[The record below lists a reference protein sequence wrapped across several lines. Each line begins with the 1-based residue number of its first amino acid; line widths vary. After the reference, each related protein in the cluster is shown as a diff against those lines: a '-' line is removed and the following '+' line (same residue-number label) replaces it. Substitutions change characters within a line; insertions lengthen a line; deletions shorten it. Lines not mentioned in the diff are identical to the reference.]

1 MAKQYHL
8 LSIASNHTAVSLED
22 IPIIKHSRKPL
33 LFHWDQAWKKRES
46 SSRFDVTTSSYDG
59 AELCEL
65 LGIFTQSV
73 LRDIINKEALGLYR
87 DDGLIVLNKVTGENT
102 DKIRK
107 KIIHVFKD
115 NGFSIDIVTNV
126 VEVNFL
132 DVTFNLRNGSYQPY
146 KKPND
151 DLKCI
156 NVFSN
161 HPLQMLKQLT
171 TTFRDRLSRNSS
183 SELIFNESKHQ
194 YEDALR
200 KSGFKSKLPYRDS
213 TAPTNKRMISRKRK
227 IVWFNPLYNQNVSTN
242 IAKIF
247 LKLVDKLFPR
257 THRLHKIFNRNTIK
271 VSYSCMSNVQQ
282 LIKKHNNFIQKK

>member
-1 MAKQYHL
+1 M
-8 LSIASNHTAVSLED
+8 
-22 IPIIKHSRKPL
+22 
-33 LFHWDQAWKKRES
+33 
-46 SSRFDVTTSSYDG
+46 
-59 AELCEL
+59 
-65 LGIFTQSV
+65 
-73 LRDIINKEALGLYR
+73 
-87 DDGLIVLNKVTGENT
+87 
-102 DKIRK
+102 
-107 KIIHVFKD
+107 
-115 NGFSIDIVTNV
+115 
-126 VEVNFL
+126 
-132 DVTFNLRNGSYQPY
+132 DVTFNLRNGSYQTY
-146 KKPND
+146 KRPND
-151 DLKCI
+151 NLKYI

-213 TAPTNKRMISRKRK
+213 AAPTNKRMISRKRK

-282 LIKKHNNFIQKK
+282 LIKKHNNFIQNK

>member
-1 MAKQYHL
+1 MTKQYHL

-33 LFHWDQAWKKRES
+33 LFHLEQAWKKKES
-46 SSRFDVTTSSYDG
+46 SSCFAVTTDSYDG

-65 LGIFTQSV
+65 IRIFTQSV
-73 LRDIINKEALGLYR
+73 LPDIINKEAMGLYR
-87 DDGLIVLNKVTGENT
+87 DDGLIDLNKVTSQNT

-107 KIIHVFKD
+107 KIIHVLK
-115 NGFSIDIVTNV
+115 NSGFSIDIVTNV

-132 DVTFNLRNGSYQPY
+132 DVMFELRNGSYQFY
-146 KKPND
+146 KNLND

-161 HPLQMLKQLT
+161 HALQILKQLT

-183 SELIFNESKHQ
+183 SELIFNESKHH

-213 TAPTNKRMISRKRK
+213 TAPTNKRMISRKKK
-227 IVWFNPLYNQNVSTN
+227 IIWFNAPYNQNLSTN

-247 LKLVDKLFPR
+247 LKLVDKHFPH

-271 VSYSCMSNVQQ
+271 VSYSCMSNVQ
-282 LIKKHNNFIQKK
+282 

>member
-1 MAKQYHL
+1 M
-8 LSIASNHTAVSLED
+8 
-22 IPIIKHSRKPL
+22 
-33 LFHWDQAWKKRES
+33 
-46 SSRFDVTTSSYDG
+46 
-59 AELCEL
+59 
-65 LGIFTQSV
+65 
-73 LRDIINKEALGLYR
+73 GLYR

-213 TAPTNKRMISRKRK
+213 AAPTNKRMISRKRK

-271 VSYSCMSNVQQ
+271 VSYSCVSNVQQ
-282 LIKKHNNFIQKK
+282 LIKKHKNFIQNK